1 MAGETI
7 KSEAICLSVTPWSKT
22 SHVVT
27 WLTPSGRVGTVVKG
41 AVRPKSAFLGQY
53 DLNYTCEIVYYVRA
67 KGELH
72 ALRECAPLDRRD
84 ALRDDYA
91 SLVLAGY
98 FRFLVDRFAPQGP
111 DCADW
116 YATLSAALDALV
128 ANCADSQSGCD
139 SCSTRQECRVPSEVM
154 AQRGRD
160 IPVACPEGDHLISL
174 LLKVELRILH
184 LLGLDPEIE
193 AESGAFVL
201 RGERKIPVS
210 PEVAAYLRSHAPA
223 TQSLSHP
230 ATQPLS
236 HLATSPLSHPATQ
249 SLSHLPSPLP
259 LDAARALGVY
269 YNFHVDGVS
278 DVRRAVLRLIHNKRD
293 ELR

>member
-98 FRFLVDRFAPQGP
+98 FRFLVDRFSPQGP

-116 YATLSAALDALV
+116 YAVLSAALDALV
-128 ANCADSQSGCD
+128 ADCAGS
-139 SCSTRQECRVPSEVM
+139 
-154 AQRGRD
+154 QRGRD
-160 IPVACPEGDHLISL
+160 IPVACPEGDHLIPL

-223 TQSLSHP
+223 T
-230 ATQPLS
+230 
-236 HLATSPLSHPATQ
+236 SPLSHPATQ
-249 SLSHLPSPLP
+249 PLSHLPSPLP